1 MDSAPASHSEAAAA
15 SRELAGRTVLV
26 TGASAGIGQAIVER
40 LSHTGARVI
49 AHHNANADGA
59 RAAIAHFPEGSAHL
73 VRADLSKPHSAADL
87 WERAEEWG
95 GRIDVVVLNAAVM
108 PKVDLDA
115 SDEDWDAALD
125 QALQVNTRSQ
135 LTLLRRATAHF
146 LEAGGGSLIGL
157 SSWAAQ
163 RGAGNANLVGYAASK
178 AATAAAIKTVARAY
192 ASQGVL
198 AYLIAP
204 GVVDTQMSASA
215 GEDRGGCQAFLDTLA
230 MREMVPPGEIAELVA
245 LMASGRVR
253 HLSGATIDVNGASY
267 IR

>member
-1 MDSAPASHSEAAAA
+1 MDSAPASRSGATTA
-15 SRELAGRTVLV
+15 SGELAGRTVLV
-26 TGASAGIGQAIVER
+26 TGASAGIGRAIVER
-40 LSHTGARVI
+40 LADSGARLV

-59 RAAIAHFPEGSAHL
+59 RAAISGYPEGAAHL
-73 VRADLSKPHSAADL
+73 VRADLSTAGGAAQL
-87 WERAEEWG
+87 WAEATEWA
-95 GRIDVVVLNAAVM
+95 GRIEVAVLNAAVM
-108 PKVDLDA
+108 PKVELDA
-115 SDEDWDAALD
+115 TDEEWDAALD
-125 QALQVNTRSQ
+125 LALQVNTRSQ
-135 LTLLRRATAHF
+135 LTLVRRAVSHF
-146 LEAGGGSLIGL
+146 LEGGGGSLIGL

-192 ASQGVL
+192 ATQGIL

-215 GEDRGGCQAFLDTLA
+215 GEDRGGRQAFLDTLA
-230 MREMVPPGEIAELVA
+230 MREMVPPSEIAELVA
-245 LMASGRVR
+245 LLASGRTR

>member
-1 MDSAPASHSEAAAA
+1 MDSAPASHPGAAAA
-15 SRELAGRTVLV
+15 SGELAGRTVLV
-26 TGASAGIGQAIVER
+26 TGASAGIGRAIVER
-40 LSHTGARVI
+40 LKESGARVV

-59 RAAIAHFPEGSAHL
+59 LAAIAGYPEGAAHL
-73 VRADLSKPHSAADL
+73 VRADLSTPGGAAQL
-87 WERAEEWG
+87 WADATTWAD
-95 GRIDVVVLNAAVM
+95 RIDVAVLNAAVM

-115 SDEDWDAALD
+115 TDEEWDAALD
-125 QALQVNTRSQ
+125 LALQVNTRSQ
-135 LTLLRRATAHF
+135 LTLVRRAVSHF
-146 LEAGGGSLIGL
+146 LEGDGGSLIGL

-192 ASQGVL
+192 ATQGVL

-215 GEDRGGCQAFLDTLA
+215 GEDRGGRQAFLDTLA
-230 MREMVPPGEIAELVA
+230 MREMVPPSEIAELVA
-245 LMASGRVR
+245 LLASGRTR